1 MHILSSW
8 KSIQETDKTIEDQGQ
23 KEVKTLQIALFQ
35 GRELV
40 PSASKNGIFPLKSTH
55 DTDR

>member
-8 KSIQETDKTIEDQGQ
+8 KSIRETNKTIEDQGQ
-23 KEVKTLQIALFQ
+23 KVTTLQIALFQ

>member
-8 KSIQETDKTIEDQGQ
+8 KSIWETNKTIEDQGQ
-23 KEVKTLQIALFQ
+23 KVKTLQIALFQ

>member
-8 KSIQETDKTIEDQGQ
+8 KSIRETNKTIEDQGQ
-23 KEVKTLQIALFQ
+23 KVKTLQIALFQ

>member
-8 KSIQETDKTIEDQGQ
+8 KSIRETNKTIEDQGQ
-23 KEVKTLQIALFQ
+23 KVKTLQIALFQ

-55 DTDR
+55 DTDH